1 VPNDYQ
7 YTGLRIDAALRHF
20 LEHVNLVGESSERA
34 RILKHFADRYYECN
48 PTLFDGPGILA
59 KRNCDYLNL
68 DAIHALACALLLLNT
83 DLHGNV
89 SFRVPVWLSGSNYRS
104 VMI

>member
-1 VPNDYQ
+1 MSQLRNLNPVPNDYQ

-48 PTLFDGPGILA
+48 PTLFDGTGIFSIRRSCNHLKFRLYSCIVLRA
-59 KRNCDYLNL
+59 STTEHGFTWKCNVL
-68 DAIHALACALLLLNT
+68 DGI
-83 DLHGNV
+83 G
-89 SFRVPVWLSGSNYRS
+89 
-104 VMI
+104 